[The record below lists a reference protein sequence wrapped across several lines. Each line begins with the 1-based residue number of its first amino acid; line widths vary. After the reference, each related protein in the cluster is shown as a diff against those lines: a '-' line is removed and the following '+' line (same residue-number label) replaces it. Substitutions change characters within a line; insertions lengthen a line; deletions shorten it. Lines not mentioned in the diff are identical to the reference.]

1 MKFVR
6 FGPAGAEK
14 PGIIDAEGRLRDLSE
29 EMDDLSGIVLTHL
42 DDFSPEGM
50 PLVGGNPRLGVPV
63 AGVGKFI
70 GIGLNYSDHAA
81 EAGMDIPA
89 EPIVFL
95 KATSSLSGPH
105 DPIRLPR
112 GSVKTDWE
120 VELGVVIGKPAKY
133 VSAEE
138 ALDHVAGYM
147 VVNDVSERAFQIE
160 RGGQWT
166 KGKSCDSFGP
176 CGPWLVTPDE
186 AGEIAAL
193 DLSLSVN
200 GARMQQGSAANMI
213 FSVARIISYL
223 SQMMT
228 LHPGDII
235 ATGTPAGVGMGM
247 VPPRVLK
254 PGDVV
259 ELSISGL
266 GTQRQEVVPD

>member
-186 AGEIAAL
+186 AGEIAAM

-247 VPPRVLK
+247 VPPRFLK